1 MVPVARRNLLAEK
14 GRFAISA
21 TGVAFAV
28 VLVVI
33 VLGLYRGFSRTGET
47 FQLLPGDLWM
57 TQAGTTD
64 PFHSLSLL
72 QPSEL
77 DAAARIPGVKVVA
90 PVLIR
95 QMSFTVDGRLVN
107 ARVMAIG
114 EADRLSLTETQR
126 MRYAP
131 ARGEMIIDGIL
142 AAKEDLAKGQVVEL
156 GETRLTIGKVQ
167 PRSAEA
173 FQPFAFVNYADAQ
186 RIFGVQGVV
195 NFGLVVVEPGRDVQG
210 VLSTLNQSGA
220 VHGFTKDEF
229 AQAIRQ
235 EIDNSFLPIIAIILA
250 IGFTVG
256 GAVVGLTL
264 YTATVEHARDFA
276 VMKAVGASEVF
287 LYRIVAAQSILLTLA
302 GFALGLAGA
311 LAVQRLAVSA
321 VPDFSTQFRVTDILG
336 VLAVTV
342 AMAFAASLLPVRRIS
357 SIDPAMVF
365 KA

>member
-14 GRFAISA
+14 GRFAVSA
-21 TGVAFAV
+21 TGVAFAI

-77 DAAARIPGVKVVA
+77 EAAARIPGVTVVA

-95 QMSFTVDGRLVN
+95 QMSFSVGGRPVN

-114 EADRLSLTETQR
+114 EADRLSLTRTQR

-131 ARGEMIIDGIL
+131 EQGQMIIDGIL
-142 AAKEDLAKGQVVEL
+142 AAKEDLDEGQVVEF
-156 GETRLTIGKVQ
+156 GATRLTIGKVQ

-195 NFGLVVVEPGRDVQG
+195 NFGLVVVEPGRNAG
-210 VLSTLNQSGA
+210 AVLTTLNQSGTVQA
-220 VHGFTKDEF
+220 FTKNEF

-287 LYRIVAAQSILLTLA
+287 LYRIVAAQSSLLTLA
-302 GFALGLAGA
+302 GFALGIAGA
-311 LAVQRLAVSA
+311 LVVQRLAVAA
-321 VPDFSTQFRVTDILG
+321 VPDFATQIRVTDVLG

-342 AMAFAASLLPVRRIS
+342 AMSFAASLLPVRRIS
-357 SIDPAMVF
+357 GIDPAMVF